1 MFTMTDFLNECEFR
15 FPSESRWKYAFERVA
30 GVLWIYDLSGNV
42 MMGLHIEGYDDG
54 TLYVKSNAI
63 GYAMAHYSLQILPN
77 EFAQSA
83 IHLNEPR
90 R

>member
-1 MFTMTDFLNECEFR
+1 MTDLLNECEFR
-15 FPSESRWKYAFERVA
+15 FPNEPHWKYAFERVA
-30 GVLWIYDLSGNV
+30 GVLWMYDLSGHV
-42 MMGLHIEGYDDG
+42 MMGLHIEGYVDG

-83 IHLNEPR
+83 IHLTEPR